1 MQKSIS
7 YVLFADIKGYSRLEQ
22 PGLLRFHEIVMP
34 ALATRLED
42 HGWDYCNTWGDA
54 IVFGGK
60 DARNIANMALEMRD
74 FFANY
79 DWAARELPPLDVRI
93 SVHVGEHY
101 VGEDPFTNGGLIVG
115 TSVITAARVEPI
127 TLPGQI
133 WTTEEAAIAI
143 RNLSGASDRFGLDRI
158 GEITLPKGYGTIK
171 ASSLRRSNDAPLAD
185 DVKARILAE
194 SERRQTDTKAVSEN
208 QSKNQYSVVIG
219 IVVHDGNIVLVRR
232 AKNDENLVWMFPSG
246 TLLPLQQA
254 EHAVWREVK
263 EETGLSC
270 RVVADLGSRTHP
282 VTNVHC
288 QYFQMEPTDG
298 LELQNGDSVEND
310 DVRWVKASDVAN
322 FIGKDI
328 FPPIA
333 KLLSEI

>member
-22 PGLLRFHEIVMP
+22 PGLLRFHETVMP
-34 ALATRLED
+34 ALATRLKD

-54 IVFGGK
+54 IVLGGK
-60 DARNIANMALEMRD
+60 DARSVANMALEMRD

-79 DWAARELPPLDVRI
+79 DWAGKELPPLDVRI

-101 VGEDPFTNGGLIVG
+101 VGEDPFTESGLIVG
-115 TSVITAARVEPI
+115 TTVITAARVEPI

-133 WTTEEAAIAI
+133 WTTEEAALAI
-143 RNLSGASDRFGLDRI
+143 GKLSGANDRFGLDQI

-171 ASSLRRSNDAPLAD
+171 ASSLRRTSDAPLSD
-185 DVKARILAE
+185 EVKMRILAE

-219 IVVHDGNIVLVRR
+219 IVLHAGSIVLVRR

-270 RVVADLGSRTHP
+270 RVVRDLGSRTHP
-282 VTNVHC
+282 RTNVLC
-288 QYFQMEPTDG
+288 QYFLMEPTDG
-298 LELQNGDSVEND
+298 LELHNGDSVEND
-310 DVRWVKASDVAN
+310 DVRWVKAGEAAN
-322 FIGKDI
+322 FIGDDI
-328 FPPIA
+328 FPPVA
-333 KLLSEI
+333 ELLART